1 MKRSNDLWLTYLKS
15 METPILFTIIN
26 NILCDNDVNIC
37 SGKYKS
43 GQVSHRI
50 KCNYWKCV
58 YVS

>member
-50 KCNYWKCV
+50 KCNYWK
-58 YVS
+58 